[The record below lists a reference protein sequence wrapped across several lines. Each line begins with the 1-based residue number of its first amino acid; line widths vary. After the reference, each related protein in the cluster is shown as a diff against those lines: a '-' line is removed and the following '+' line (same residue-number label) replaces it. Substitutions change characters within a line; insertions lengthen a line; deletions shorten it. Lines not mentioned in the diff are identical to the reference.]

1 MDHFLQNRI
10 QLDVISQIISEVVV
24 DALLGPPNG
33 HSQLIIMMTT
43 IRTTR
48 VDIVGTQF
56 SLCLSTCIRD
66 CGRHASSTYWQQIM
80 LRFLKFRASKQQHL
94 DEIVRSL
101 FGGPPF
107 RAVVW

>member
-56 SLCLSTCIRD
+56 SLCLFTCIRD

-80 LRFLKFRASKQQHL
+80 LRFFEVSSFQTTT
-94 DEIVRSL
+94 
-101 FGGPPF
+101 P
-107 RAVVW
+107 